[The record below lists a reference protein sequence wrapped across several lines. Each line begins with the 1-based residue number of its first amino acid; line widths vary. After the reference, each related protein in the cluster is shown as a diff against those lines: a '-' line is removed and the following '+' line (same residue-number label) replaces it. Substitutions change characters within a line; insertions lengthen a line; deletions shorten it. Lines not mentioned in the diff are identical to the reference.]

1 MSDNTASASSG
12 GFGLSGAVFIVF
24 LVLKLT
30 DTEPVSNWGWIWI
43 FSPLWIPWVILI
55 GIGLIVL
62 VVWGIFKLF
71 QTEQDRKNSAAR
83 KALDNL
89 SKSYRR

>member
-1 MSDNTASASSG
+1 
-12 GFGLSGAVFIVF
+12 
-24 LVLKLT
+24 
-30 DTEPVSNWGWIWI
+30 
-43 FSPLWIPWVILI
+43 
-55 GIGLIVL
+55 
-62 VVWGIFKLF
+62 VWGIFKLF